1 MGSVE
6 APGLSDDDQPSPAP
20 GRTEFQLI
28 PLELIDPRP
37 DQPRRAI
44 RAERLQELADSIR
57 ECGVLQP
64 IRVRAV
70 GDRFEIIAG
79 ERRWIAAGRAGLEA
93 VPAVVVHVDDG
104 RVLVE
109 ALIENVQREDL
120 NAVDRAVALQRLRST
135 LGLRSWAEVGRRIG
149 ISRVHVHR
157 LLNVTRLPEPMQSGI
172 RAGSLTEKHGRAL
185 LRLKGHPR
193 LQRQLWQQIQSQRLS
208 GDATMAVCRQLLP
221 RPRHR
226 AERPA
231 GTETTR
237 RRAELRALVDRLLS
251 AVLVAS
257 PQDVE
262 KARVELNDLR
272 CWLNEVLEARF
283 GRWPTMRASARTGR
297 N

>member
-6 APGLSDDDQPSPAP
+6 APGLSEDPASPAP
-20 GRTEFQLI
+20 GQAQFQLI
-28 PLELIDPRP
+28 PLERIDPRP

-44 RAERLQELADSIR
+44 RSERLQELADSIR

-79 ERRWIAAGRAGLEA
+79 ERRWIAAGRAGLKA
-93 VPAVVVHVDDG
+93 VPAVVVQANDG
-104 RVLVE
+104 QVLVE

-135 LGLRSWAEVGRRIG
+135 LGLRSWAEVGRRLG

-193 LQRQLWQQIQSQRLS
+193 LQRKLWQQIQSEGMS
-208 GDATMAVCRQLLP
+208 GEAAMAACRDLLP
-221 RPRHR
+221 RPQRR

-231 GTETTR
+231 RELTTR
-237 RRAELRALVDRLLS
+237 RRSELRGLVDRLLS
-251 AVLVAS
+251 AIVIAT

-262 KARVELNDLR
+262 KTRVELNDLR
-272 CWLNEVLEARF
+272 CWLNEVLQARS
-283 GRWPTMRASARTGR
+283 GGWPTIRAPARAGR